1 MKAIFTFLALPVILL
16 ICFFSGQFYIHG
28 EYVVAYLLV
37 LASFFAISFWIHYV
51 SLPVYIREADRYE
64 EA

>member
-1 MKAIFTFLALPVILL
+1 MKAVFTFLALPVIVL

-28 EYVVAYLLV
+28 EYVVAYPLV

-51 SLPVYIREADRYE
+51 SLPLHNMEADLYE
-64 EA
+64 A